1 MLKQSSILGP
11 LFQHDEMNFFFKSLV
26 QGKANVLM
34 LGSRWLVSLWTQ
46 VGGSGKSVKSFWC
59 ITAKDLK
66 PFSDDG
72 DVGLNALGCRADT
85 LGTKCWMKLFFLVN
99 NALIFV
105 VHQDIIRL
113 VVGRLAAGER
123 YFARCFA
130 LKLMH
135 IGTRRGYWLHNDLT
149 MYQVRQKYEAKH
161 QPEELRW
168 VEQSQSFKHE

>member
-1 MLKQSSILGP
+1 
-11 LFQHDEMNFFFKSLV
+11 LV

-66 PFSDDG
+66 PFSDDD
-72 DVGLNALGCRADT
+72 DVGLNALGCRADI
-85 LGTKCWMKLFFLVN
+85 LGTKCWMKLFFLLN